1 MFRKIRKYF
10 LQKKARKDVEYHYKN
25 FSILLPPDHLLPV
38 YQKEHKRYDRFLP
51 HLAKYIEEQK
61 TVIDIGANVGDTLA
75 GMFNENQ
82 KLNYICIEPDA
93 FFSSYLEKNIKRI
106 QEFFHSA
113 KISNVKSLVGKAI
126 SNVLLEGAGG
136 TKHAVFASNSIPSDQ
151 HLIKSKLLDTI
162 ILDLNCKN
170 VRLLKTDID
179 GFDWDAID
187 SASQL
192 LLDQQP
198 MIFFECQ
205 YDKDYQITNYQKT
218 ITHMNSIGYHNWTIF
233 DNFGEIILRTDNF
246 QNIFQI
252 MNYVWKQNCGSST
265 RTIYYCDILAVTTKD
280 ESLIDKVVSEY

>member
-1 MFRKIRKYF
+1 MFKKIKKYF
-10 LQKKARKDVEYHYKN
+10 LRKKARKDVEYHYKN
-25 FSILLPPDHLLPV
+25 FSILLPPDHLLPL

-82 KLNYICIEPDA
+82 KLNYICIEPDT

-136 TKHAVFASNSIPSDQ
+136 TKHAVFASNGIPLDQ

>member
-1 MFRKIRKYF
+1 MFKKIKKYF
-10 LQKKARKDVEYHYKN
+10 FRKKARKDVKYHYKN
-25 FSILLPPDHLLPV
+25 FSILLPPDHLLPL

-82 KLNYICIEPDA
+82 KLNYICIEPDT

-106 QEFFHSA
+106 QEVFHSA

-136 TKHAVFASNSIPSDQ
+136 TKHAVFASNNIPLDQ

-233 DNFGEIILRTDNF
+233 DNFGEILLRTDNF

>member
-10 LQKKARKDVEYHYKN
+10 LRKKARKDVEYHYKN
-25 FSILLPPDHLLPV
+25 FSILLPPDHLLPL

-82 KLNYICIEPDA
+82 KLNYICIEPDV

-126 SNVLLEGAGG
+126 SNVLLEGVGG

-151 HLIKSKLLDTI
+151 YLIKSKLLDTI
-162 ILDLNCKN
+162 ILDLSCKN

-218 ITHMNSIGYHNWTIF
+218 ITHMDSIGYHNWTIF

-280 ESLIDKVVSEY
+280 KSLIDKVVSEY